1 MDFLNL
7 SGQKMYRISIVGA
20 GNVAFRMALFLQ
32 GAGHSIECVCAR
44 DLEKGEKIVRAL
56 KRTRSEAFVTSDF
69 SQIPECDMVV
79 IAVSDNA
86 IGQVAKQ
93 LPNKDQFTVHTSG
106 ATNSDVLEN
115 SGLTNYGVLYPLMTL
130 SMHKDMD
137 IRLVPFLLEA
147 NSSSGMNILTGVV
160 SSLKAEFK
168 ICDSAKR
175 LQFHTAAIFAT
186 NIINYSLSLAYDI
199 ASPDFTFL
207 LPSAIES
214 VRKAF
219 LHNPIVS
226 QTGPARR
233 GDTNTIEK
241 HRQVLSQDKYSEH
254 LEVYNFLT
262 EKIFKKYNPDSNEQL

>member
-1 MDFLNL
+1 
-7 SGQKMYRISIVGA
+7 MYKISIVGA

-32 GAGHSIECVCAR
+32 GAGHNIECVCAR
-44 DLEKGEKIVRAL
+44 DIEKADKVVRAL
-56 KRTRSEAFVTSDF
+56 KRGRSDAFAVNDFAQLPKSD
-69 SQIPECDMVV
+69 ITI

-86 IGQVAKQ
+86 IAQVAAQ
-93 LPNKDQFTVHTSG
+93 LPHKDAFTVHTSG
-106 ATNSDVLEN
+106 ATPMAVLKEAGLEN
-115 SGLTNYGVLYPLMTL
+115 VGVFYPLMTL
-130 SMHKDMD
+130 SMHKDLD
-137 IRLVPFLLEA
+137 IRLVPFLLESS
-147 NSSSGMNILTGVV
+147 NSCCEEILRNITN
-160 SSLKAEFK
+160 SIKAEYK
-168 ICDSAKR
+168 ICDSDKR

-199 ASPDFTFL
+199 ANPDFTFL

-233 GDTNTIEK
+233 GDTLTLEK
-241 HRQVLSQDKYSEH
+241 HRKLLSDKQFAEH

-262 EKIFKKYNPDSNEQL
+262 EKIYKKYNPNSNEQL

>member
-1 MDFLNL
+1 
-7 SGQKMYRISIVGA
+7 MYKISIVGA

-32 GAGHSIECVCAR
+32 AASQDIECICAR
-44 DLEKGEKIVRAL
+44 DMEKADKVVRAL
-56 KRTRSEAFVTSDF
+56 KRGGSNAVAISDF
-69 SQIPECDMVV
+69 SQLPQSDITI

-86 IGQVAKQ
+86 IGQVASQ
-93 LPNKDQFTVHTSG
+93 LPHKDTFTVHTSG
-106 ATNSDVLEN
+106 ATSMKVLQEA
-115 SGLTNYGVLYPLMTL
+115 GLQNTGVFYPLMTL
-130 SMHKDMD
+130 SMNKDLD

-147 NSSSGMNILTGVV
+147 QHKNGEEILVNLV
-160 SSLKAEFK
+160 NSLKAEYK
-168 ICDSAKR
+168 MCSSAKR

-219 LHNPIVS
+219 LQNPVS
-226 QTGPARR
+226 AQTGPARR
-233 GDTNTIEK
+233 GDTRTIEK
-241 HRQVLSQDKYSEH
+241 HREVLSDEKFQEH

-262 EKIFKKYNPDSNEQL
+262 QKIFNKYNPDSNEQL